1 MFKPLPMKYVVVQV
15 LTEDLPRAT
24 LALAELEGFN
34 PSRREGY
41 GEAMPLVPGEA
52 YRELFRQAE
61 SRLEKILNHIPLGEQ
76 EPIGEVRE
84 VTLEELEETNRWLG
98 RLWERCSA
106 GEQAQHDLEEEE
118 RMVAQLEEALD
129 NFADLD
135 IDLGRL
141 QRDKLFLDTRIGI
154 LPRGNLE
161 QLRGALELA
170 GYLLFSYMQH
180 DENAHVIVAGP
191 KGDADGELGEILDT
205 AGFRHLPIPPEL
217 HDEPDDVRRE
227 LGERRDR
234 IVGHRDKLAQELAT
248 CADEVGE
255 RLRLARLQL
264 LLARPYAEV
273 DQAVHGYGSLSVL
286 TGWMPERELPRA
298 RQALTEKLTFP
309 FHLEIRDPLPE
320 EEREVPSYS
329 PRGGL
334 LKSFSILV
342 SQYGVPRYGEIDPT
356 PIFAVSFIAMF
367 GMMFGDI
374 GHGLAIVA
382 AALFARK
389 LLKSFTVFAVLAG
402 CSATLF
408 GFFYGSIFGYHILH
422 AWWIEPLSD
431 PLYMLSVALVWGVGF
446 LLVISL
452 LAIYNRIS
460 RKAYSEAI
468 FDTNGVVSLLL
479 YLSIMGGLYGVYR
492 GTGFS
497 TAAAISAIIC
507 LLALLSYKL
516 IETEAPPAERMMVAL
531 IETFETLTGYVSN
544 TLSFL
549 RVAAFSLNH
558 VALAIAVFTLAEM
571 MDTMGHW
578 IMVICGNIFI
588 LVLEGAIVTIQALRL
603 EYYEGFSR
611 FYSGDGRKF
620 KPLRLG
626 GKV

>member
-1 MFKPLPMKYVVVQV
+1 MKYVVVQV

-24 LALAELEGFN
+24 LTLAELGGFN
-34 PSRREGY
+34 PSRREEY
-41 GEAMPLVPGEA
+41 SKAMPLVPGEE

-61 SRLEKILNHIPLGEQ
+61 SRLEKILNQIPLGQSDE
-76 EPIGEVRE
+76 IGEVRE
-84 VTLEELEETNRWLG
+84 VGQAELEEINRWLG

-106 GEQAQHDLEEEE
+106 IEQTEHDLEEEE
-118 RMVAQLEEALD
+118 RMIAQLDEALD
-129 NFADLD
+129 NFAHLD
-135 IDLGRL
+135 IDLGQL
-141 QRDKLFLDTRIGI
+141 QREKIFLDTRIGI
-154 LPRGNLE
+154 LPKGNLE

-170 GYLLFSYMQH
+170 GYLLYTYMQH
-180 DENAHVIVAGP
+180 EENSHVIVVGP
-191 KGDADGELGEILDT
+191 KAEAEGELGEILDT

-217 HDEPDDVRRE
+217 HDEPEAVRKE
-227 LGERRDR
+227 LEERRQR
-234 IVGHRDKLAQELAT
+234 IVTHRQTIRSELEH
-248 CADEVGE
+248 CAAEVSD
-255 RLRLARLQL
+255 RLREVHRQL

-273 DQAVHGYGSLSVL
+273 DQAVHSSGTLAVL

-298 RQALTEKLTFP
+298 RQALAKTLTFP
-309 FHLEIRDPLPE
+309 FHLETRDPLPE
-320 EEREVPSYS
+320 EEREVPSHS

-402 CSATLF
+402 ASATLF
-408 GFFYGSIFGYHILH
+408 GFLYGSIFGYHILH

-431 PLYMLSVALVWGVGF
+431 PLYMLSVALVWGVCF
-446 LLVISL
+446 LVVISL
-452 LAIYNRIS
+452 LAIYNRVA
-460 RKAYSEAI
+460 RKAYSDAI
-468 FDTNGVVSLLL
+468 FETNGVVSLIL
-479 YLSIMGGLYGVYR
+479 YLSIMGGFYGVYL
-492 GTGFS
+492 GNGFS
-497 TAAAISAIIC
+497 TGAAITATLC

-558 VALAIAVFTLAEM
+558 VALAIAVFTLADM
-571 MDTMGHW
+571 MDTTGHW

-611 FYSGDGRKF
+611 FYSGDGRRF
-620 KPLRLG
+620 EPLKLG
-626 GKV
+626 EKV